1 MKIWPPIPDF
11 IAASGANFIVN
22 KRRIK
27 IIHIFTTGGINYP
40 DKGKKFKNC
49 WVPSISP
56 IPDFVV
62 DPNGLVT
69 PTNQRRTI
77 LIHILS
83 IRNPSPPTTTNK
95 TDPEKS
101 MTSYKPDYQHVHHR
115 KHLPNHPATSAHR
128 GMSIQ
133 RNGTLSRCI
142 STSIRRNGMSK
153 EATIAIIMKLLLVS
167 WDLWTYRI
175 GFKLITKNLPP
186 LKF

>member
-1 MKIWPPIPDF
+1 M
-11 IAASGANFIVN
+11 
-22 KRRIK
+22 
-27 IIHIFTTGGINYP
+27 
-40 DKGKKFKNC
+40 
-49 WVPSISP
+49 
-56 IPDFVV
+56 

-83 IRNPSPPTTTNK
+83 IRNPPPSTNK

-101 MTSYKPDYQHVHHR
+101 MTSYKPDYQHAHHR
-115 KHLPNHPATSAHR
+115 KHFPNNPATSAHR
-128 GMSIQ
+128 GMLIQ
-133 RNGTLSRCI
+133 RDGTLFRHI
-142 STSIRRNGMSK
+142 SMSIRRNGMSK

-186 LKF
+186 IYGIGKCTFYSFTKNCMKLRRNQRSPQHSPFWKGCCLSSNGSILFPIPSWTMIFLF

>member
-27 IIHIFTTGGINYP
+27 IIHIFKTGGTTP
-40 DKGKKFKNC
+40 DKEKKSKNC

-77 LIHILS
+77 LIHILL
-83 IRNPSPPTTTNK
+83 IRNPPPSTNK

-101 MTSYKPDYQHVHHR
+101 MTSYKPDYQHAHHR

-133 RNGTLSRCI
+133 RDGTLFRRI
-142 STSIRRNGMSK
+142 SMSIRRNGMSK

-167 WDLWTYRI
+167 WDL
-175 GFKLITKNLPP
+175 
-186 LKF
+186 